1 LGKNGRIT
9 LAGYSESSRLIS
21 FTFAAL
27 TITMN
32 KSTITIDVHT
42 DNNRIPDSIA
52 WSATDTSIENAQK
65 AKAMMI
71 SFWDGAE
78 KAALRIDLWTKDMMV
93 DEMADFFYQT
103 LMTMADTYG
112 RATKYADQV
121 EEMKNFARGFYE
133 KFRERQLKENKA

>member
-1 LGKNGRIT
+1 
-9 LAGYSESSRLIS
+9 
-21 FTFAAL
+21 
-27 TITMN
+27 MH
-32 KSTITIDVHT
+32 KSTISIDVHT
-42 DNNRIPDSIA
+42 DEKRIP
-52 WSATDTSIENAQK
+52 SAISWNASDTGAEKMQA

-112 RATKYADQV
+112 RATQYADQV
-121 EEMKNFARGFYE
+121 EEMKNFAKEFYA
-133 KFRERQLKENKA
+133 KFRAKQLKENKA